1 MSKLDAFR
9 PKPVLRVGDSVRAS
23 KAGWIEHFRT
33 QNGFDERPVRRVVR
47 VDGKSVFVK
56 GAVFDQ
62 AVENT
67 IIEWEPDSLW
77 KLEKAAPVEIGLDR
91 PEKAVEPPQ
100 AVGDGIKRAD
110 NTVPADKESVLAEAL
125 RCTDGARQ
133 RDYGSAKVNHER
145 IAAFWMLWDIC
156 RSGSEVTI
164 ERATQALRDIC
175 GEASELGADNGADD
189 VAVKMILLKI
199 ARHANTPKRD
209 NLVDIAGYARCSS
222 RINGFED

>member
-1 MSKLDAFR
+1 MSKLDAFL
-9 PKPVLRVGDSVRAS
+9 PKLVLRVGDSVRAS
-23 KAGWIEHFRT
+23 KAGWIENFRT

-62 AVENT
+62 AVEDT

-100 AVGDGIKRAD
+100 AVGNGIKRAD

-156 RSGSEVTI
+156 RSGSEATV
-164 ERATQALRDIC
+164 ERTAAALREC
-175 GEASELGADNGADD
+175 AASAELGSDNTADD
-189 VAVKMILLKI
+189 VAIKMILLKI